1 MLICVILA
9 ELIVYKY
16 LYIPERAAF
25 LLAAGSR
32 S

>member
-1 MLICVILA
+1 MLRCSILGK
-9 ELIVYKY
+9 LIVYKY

-32 S
+32 F

>member
-1 MLICVILA
+1 MLIWVVLG

-16 LYIPERAAF
+16 VYIPERAAF